1 MSLISVDRA
10 AQELKKHIEATNGSP
25 ANGYASPQK
34 KPSSKLPSG
43 DRIRWKKGDLIGAG
57 SYGKV
62 YIGLNENS
70 GVLMAVKEVEVCDAK
85 EAKSLQ
91 QEIDLMRSLS
101 HDNIVAYL
109 GSEVDAEEHILYIFT
124 EWVPGGSISNILQKF
139 GRLTENVVRNYTRQ
153 VLTGL
158 DYLHSKG
165 VIHRDIKGA
174 NILVD
179 DRATIKLA
187 DFGASKRLF
196 LPSANRKGRQP
207 DLSLGNKGTKSLR
220 GTPYFMAPEV
230 VKQSGHG
237 RKADIWS
244 VGCTVLQMI
253 TGKPPWKAMQFPS
266 VSALLYHICNTNK
279 PPEMPDAISN
289 ELRSFLM
296 ICFQREPAERP
307 TAKRMLQHPFVA
319 FDGRK
324 CSVQMLTPFPKLNLY
339 VTLETAA
346 DRHKR
351 PQLQQGIGSSPSQL
365 KRDTTV
371 PISNYHGPHSPETEI
386 SNTFPSKED
395 SISLEDVDGSQARS
409 NQAVDPDTHTRSTN
423 ADFSFSAQS
432 PSGKVTLAQEKD
444 LTSTGNVLAQE
455 VTHYLR
461 SRARAER
468 QKYDSLQPIDHLDRT
483 TSVANA
489 FATPSTLSRTL
500 TPRDANGNTWTLR
513 ENTGKEPY

>member
-1 MSLISVDRA
+1 MLAAA

-25 ANGYASPQK
+25 GGYASPQK
-34 KPSSKLPSG
+34 RPSSKLPSG
-43 DRIRWKKGDLIGAG
+43 DRIRWKKGELIGAG

-70 GVLMAVKEVEVCDAK
+70 GVLMAVKEVEVCDEK

-109 GSEVDAEEHILYIFT
+109 GSEVDAEQHKLYIFT

-139 GRLTENVVRNYTRQ
+139 GRLTESVVRNYTRQ
-153 VLTGL
+153 ILTGL
-158 DYLHSKG
+158 DYLHGKG

-196 LPSANRKGRQP
+196 LHSTEPTGRTL
-207 DLSLGNKGTKSLR
+207 DISMSKYKGTKSLR

-244 VGCTVLQMI
+244 VGCTVLQMV
-253 TGKPPWKAMQFPS
+253 TGKPPWKAMQFSS

-279 PPEMPDAISN
+279 PPEMPDDISN

-307 TAKRMLQHPFVA
+307 TAKRMLQHPFV
-319 FDGRK
+319 
-324 CSVQMLTPFPKLNLY
+324 TI
-339 VTLETAA
+339 
-346 DRHKR
+346 
-351 PQLQQGIGSSPSQL
+351 QG
-365 KRDTTV
+365 K
-371 PISNYHGPHSPETEI
+371 
-386 SNTFPSKED
+386 
-395 SISLEDVDGSQARS
+395 
-409 NQAVDPDTHTRSTN
+409 
-423 ADFSFSAQS
+423 FS
-432 PSGKVTLAQEKD
+432 
-444 LTSTGNVLAQE
+444 
-455 VTHYLR
+455 
-461 SRARAER
+461 
-468 QKYDSLQPIDHLDRT
+468 
-483 TSVANA
+483 
-489 FATPSTLSRTL
+489 
-500 TPRDANGNTWTLR
+500 
-513 ENTGKEPY
+513 